1 MSSKKVRPKAST
13 SRHESK
19 SRSIDSD
26 SGPPHREKDARP
38 SYRDEPSGP
47 SYREHASIV
56 PKIQAI
62 PARRFSITPTGVRG
76 TRKTVSYEDMQIA
89 KHWTNDYDNDMV
101 DFVAKWAENTEKMPY
116 NEYTMPLFYRIMN
129 LLLSV
134 LQDEGSQDSSQ
145 DRKYFGED
153 ITTINQVANGVGFDI
168 STDIIIKNLIQ
179 NILYLYDVV
188 SRFPKASTIDEF
200 KKNKVT
206 QIILY
211 HGFKDPNASI
221 IENINHLNPN
231 DPFITP
237 IFLSTSVLRDVA
249 CRFSGT
255 GRILLKIIVPLIRFV
270 DCPYAY
276 LDDSVVLGKTNSFK
290 EHEVLLNLFTKFK
303 YIDKQSDTITYSIPL
318 EQGGLVEKTEEFTI
332 YTMEYV
338 EHSKKTKTEVN
349 KDLIQLVDEYRPT

>member
-1 MSSKKVRPKAST
+1 
-13 SRHESK
+13 
-19 SRSIDSD
+19 
-26 SGPPHREKDARP
+26 
-38 SYRDEPSGP
+38 
-47 SYREHASIV
+47 
-56 PKIQAI
+56 
-62 PARRFSITPTGVRG
+62 
-76 TRKTVSYEDMQIA
+76 MQIA

-101 DFVAKWAENTEKMPY
+101 DFVDKWRE
-116 NEYTMPLFYRIMN
+116 NEYSMPIFYRIIN

-134 LQDEGSQDSSQ
+134 LQGGGSQ

-153 ITTINQVANGVGFDI
+153 ITTINQVASGVGFDI

-179 NILYLYDVV
+179 NILYLYDAV
-188 SRFPKASTIDEF
+188 SRFPKASTIVEF

-211 HGFKDPNASI
+211 HGFKDPNALI
-221 IENINHLNPN
+221 IENINQLTPN
-231 DPFITP
+231 DPFIMP

-255 GRILLKIIVPLIRFV
+255 GHILLKIIVPVIRFV

-276 LDDSVVLGKTNSFK
+276 LDDSLVIGKTKSFK

-303 YIDKQSDTITYSIPL
+303 YLYKHSDTITYNIPL
-318 EQGGLVEKTEEFTI
+318 EQGGQLEKTETFII

-338 EHSKKTKTEVN
+338 EHSKQTREEVN
-349 KDLIQLVDEYRPT
+349 KNLIELIDDYSPT

>member
-1 MSSKKVRPKAST
+1 MSSKKVIAKASS
-13 SRHESK
+13 SRHDESK
-19 SRSIDSD
+19 SKSKSKLRSRSIDSD
-26 SGPPHREKDARP
+26 SGSPHRED
-38 SYRDEPSGP
+38 SSV
-47 SYREHASIV
+47 V
-56 PKIQAI
+56 PEIQAI
-62 PARRFSITPTGVRG
+62 SAKKFIITPRGIRG
-76 TRKTVSYEDMQIA
+76 TRNTVSHEDMQIA

-101 DFVAKWAENTEKMPY
+101 DFVDKWRE

-134 LQDEGSQDSSQ
+134 LQGGGSQ

-153 ITTINQVANGVGFDI
+153 ITTINQVASGLGFDI
-168 STDIIIKNLIQ
+168 SSDIIIKNLIQ

-188 SRFPKASTIDEF
+188 SRFPKVSTIDEF

-211 HGFKDPNASI
+211 HGFKDRNAPI
-221 IENINHLNPN
+221 IENINQLKPN
-231 DPFITP
+231 DPFIMP

-255 GRILLKIIVPLIRFV
+255 GRILLKIIVPSIRFV

-276 LDDSVVLGKTNSFK
+276 LDDSVVIGKTKSFK

-303 YIDKQSDTITYSIPL
+303 YIDKQSETITYNIPL
-318 EQGGLVEKTEEFTI
+318 AEGDILEKTETFII

-338 EHSKKTKTEVN
+338 EHSKKKREEVN
-349 KDLIQLVDEYRPT
+349 KNLIELIDDYSPT

>member
-1 MSSKKVRPKAST
+1 MPPKEKEDNSKAST
-13 SRHESK
+13 SRPKSTSE
-19 SRSIDSD
+19 SRSRSR
-26 SGPPHREKDARP
+26 SREADTREAGTRP
-38 SYRDEPSGP
+38 Y
-47 SYREHASIV
+47 YREENSILPV
-56 PKIQAI
+56 IQAI

-76 TRKTVSYEDMQIA
+76 TRKTVSHEDMQIA

-101 DFVAKWAENTEKMPY
+101 DFVDKWRENTEKTPY
-116 NEYTMPLFYRIMN
+116 NEYNMPLFYRIMN

-134 LQDEGSQDSSQ
+134 LQDKGSQ

-153 ITTINQVANGVGFDI
+153 ITTINQVASGVGFDI
-168 STDIIIKNLIQ
+168 STDSIIKNLIQ

-211 HGFKDPNASI
+211 HGFKDPNAPI

-237 IFLSTSVLRDVA
+237 IFLSTSVLVDVA

-255 GRILLKIIVPLIRFV
+255 GRILLKIIVPVIRFV

-276 LDDSVVLGKTNSFK
+276 LDDLVVTDKTKSFK

-318 EQGGLVEKTEEFTI
+318 EQGGLVEKTEEFII

-349 KDLIQLVDEYRPT
+349 KYLIKLVDEYSPT